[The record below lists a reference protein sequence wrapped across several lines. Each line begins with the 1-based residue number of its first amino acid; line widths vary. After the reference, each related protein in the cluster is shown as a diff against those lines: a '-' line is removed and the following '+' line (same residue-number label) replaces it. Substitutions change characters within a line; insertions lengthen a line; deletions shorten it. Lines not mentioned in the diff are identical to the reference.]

1 MEKGGKMSN
10 IFPENRAHGWMDGL
24 MANHS
29 EYFLLQSINHKYF
42 ELTLAKVCLTEY
54 KCLTRLLGPFNFT
67 IVNVKKHL
75 KHFFFVG

>member
-1 MEKGGKMSN
+1 
-10 IFPENRAHGWMDGL
+10 

-54 KCLTRLLGPFNFT
+54 NCLTRLLAPFSFT

-75 KHFFFVG
+75 KHLFFCFVFLLVSHLRLIQWIDDPVVG